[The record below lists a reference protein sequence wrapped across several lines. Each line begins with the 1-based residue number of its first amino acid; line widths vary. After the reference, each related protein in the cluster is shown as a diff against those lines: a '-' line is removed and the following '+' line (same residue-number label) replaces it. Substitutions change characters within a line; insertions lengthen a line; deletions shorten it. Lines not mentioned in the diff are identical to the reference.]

1 MWFWTLP
8 FAANM
13 MKNMKRNPTNP
24 SISNDQMGGGEWSN
38 RGRIVRSQLWQ
49 KLWRKIF
56 FLRHFHKIHAPQVPI
71 MCPTW
76 QLQWIFF
83 SGSASELKIP
93 LLKGFVPP
101 THFQKQVGWWNW
113 LAQTPIFW
121 FFSFFRSP
129 PGRIEHVDGSL
140 LRYGRLYLNQFT
152 NYICLKLPNVFVL
165 NCQMY
170 LPQIVKFI
178 CLKLPN
184 IFVSKL
190 QRACCWIARRPIWET
205 APILETLIQFRTP
218 LVQTLATEEKQPL
231 SPTYWYLSKDYFSQK
246 LLVLDQNK
254 VPFKY

>member
-1 MWFWTLP
+1 M
-8 FAANM
+8 
-13 MKNMKRNPTNP
+13 
-24 SISNDQMGGGEWSN
+24 
-38 RGRIVRSQLWQ
+38 VLWVP
-49 KLWRKIF
+49 K
-56 FLRHFHKIHAPQVPI
+56 PQYFGSFP
-71 MCPTW
+71 
-76 QLQWIFF
+76 F
-83 SGSASELKIP
+83 SGHHLAGLSMLMDRSSDMGDCIWINLQTI
-93 LLKGFVPP
+93 FVS
-101 THFQKQVGWWNW
+101 T
-113 LAQTPIFW
+113 
-121 FFSFFRSP
+121 
-129 PGRIEHVDGSL
+129 
-140 LRYGRLYLNQFT
+140 
-152 NYICLKLPNVFVL
+152 LPNVFVL

-231 SPTYWYLSKDYFSQK
+231 SPTYWYLSKDYFSLK

>member
-24 SISNDQMGGGEWSN
+24 AISNDQMGGGEWSN

-113 LAQTPIFW
+113 LASVHWALPALVALCNWQ
-121 FFSFFRSP
+121 SCC
-129 PGRIEHVDGSL
+129 L
-140 LRYGRLYLNQFT
+140 LRGACVLTLHRSQ
-152 NYICLKLPNVFVL
+152 LPASPVFV
-165 NCQMY
+165 
-170 LPQIVKFI
+170 
-178 CLKLPN
+178 
-184 IFVSKL
+184 FVF
-190 QRACCWIARRPIWET
+190 W
-205 APILETLIQFRTP
+205 
-218 LVQTLATEEKQPL
+218 
-231 SPTYWYLSKDYFSQK
+231 
-246 LLVLDQNK
+246 
-254 VPFKY
+254 

>member
-1 MWFWTLP
+1 MCAETWTKYGVIHDMWFWTLP

-101 THFQKQVGWWNW
+101 THFQEQVGWWNW
-113 LAQTPIFW
+113 LLPTMISNITVVSPCHRSQA
-121 FFSFFRSP
+121 FRQEERP
-129 PGRIEHVDGSL
+129 PPSIIELGNRLNKFL
-140 LRYGRLYLNQFT
+140 LTQG
-152 NYICLKLPNVFVL
+152 P
-165 NCQMY
+165 
-170 LPQIVKFI
+170 
-178 CLKLPN
+178 
-184 IFVSKL
+184 
-190 QRACCWIARRPIWET
+190 RR
-205 APILETLIQFRTP
+205 R
-218 LVQTLATEEKQPL
+218 
-231 SPTYWYLSKDYFSQK
+231 
-246 LLVLDQNK
+246 
-254 VPFKY
+254 